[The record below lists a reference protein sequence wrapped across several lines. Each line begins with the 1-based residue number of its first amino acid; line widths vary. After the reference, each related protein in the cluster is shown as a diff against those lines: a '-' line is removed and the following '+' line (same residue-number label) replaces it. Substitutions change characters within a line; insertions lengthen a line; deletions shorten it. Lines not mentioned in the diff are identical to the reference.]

1 MDVLKRMNIR
11 QQILLLAGVPVLV
24 YIAILIINGAASY
37 NTLNRTSTVIEL
49 VELAEL
55 TSEVVHEAQIER
67 GLSAG
72 FIGSEGQQF
81 RNQLSEQRAETD
93 QQINELNNYINTSFD
108 SEAHTELARSLNS
121 ALSRLNEVNSLR
133 QNVDGLNVGG
143 TEAIDQYTDVIARIT
158 ELIPQVAEASPDE
171 DVLRDMLAYYN
182 FIEAKEQTG
191 IERAVLNNTFV
202 NDEFQ
207 PGMYEK
213 FIELLASQQVY
224 LNNFELYA
232 HSQYQDFFNEAFT
245 NPAVQ
250 EVEQMQQTAIE
261 LQQEGNFGVDPEEW
275 FDTITRKID
284 LMKNVE
290 DYIAAGLVNMADQ
303 KMQEVRSEM
312 LWMTL
317 PVIGVIVVIIIMAVF
332 MASNIIRS
340 LTRVS
345 DNLENMA
352 GQVAAATEQ
361 ISSSSQNLAD
371 GSSSQAAA
379 IEENSASLEEVSSKT
394 KENAD
399 NVGKATE
406 LMRESL
412 QKIESANQSM
422 ETLTQS
428 MNDISSSGNE
438 TSRIIKT
445 IDDIAF
451 QTNLLAL
458 NASVEAARAGEAGSG
473 FAVVAEEVRNLAL
486 RTTDEAKNIAQL
498 IENTIKNVN
507 KGMEVVESTAGSFQ
521 NIRESANEVATIVEQ
536 IDQASKEQTS
546 GIDQINKG
554 ITELESV
561 TQQNASTAEES
572 AGASE
577 ELTSQAV
584 EMNKT
589 VEFLASLISGTNK
602 NGSYNDSEQT
612 AFDGSNQN
620 PDPEKHKDAQ

>member
-24 YIAILIINGAASY
+24 YIVILIINGATSY
-37 NTLNRTSTVIEL
+37 QTLNRTSTVIEL

-55 TSEVVHEAQIER
+55 TSGVVHEVQIER

-72 FIGSEGQQF
+72 FLGSEGQQF
-81 RNQLSEQRAETD
+81 RNELSEQRAVTD
-93 QQINELNNYINTSFD
+93 QQINDLNSYIDTSFD
-108 SEAHTELARSLNS
+108 SDAHPE
-121 ALSRLNEVNSLR
+121 LSRGLNTALNRLDELRSLR
-133 QNVDGLNVGG
+133 QSTDDLAIGG
-143 TEAIDQYTDVIARIT
+143 TEAVEQYTDVIARIT
-158 ELIPQVAEASPDE
+158 ELIPQIAEASPDE
-171 DVLRDMLAYYN
+171 EVLRDMLAYYN
-182 FIEAKEQTG
+182 FIEAKEYTG
-191 IERAVLNNTFV
+191 IERATLNNTFA
-202 NDEFQ
+202 NDEFL
-207 PGMYEK
+207 PGMYER

-224 LNNFELYA
+224 LNNFELFA
-232 HSQYQDFFNEAFT
+232 HPQYQQFFNEAFSD
-245 NPAVQ
+245 PAVQ

-261 LQQEGNFGVDPEEW
+261 LQQEGNFGIDPEVW
-275 FDTITRKID
+275 FDTMTRKID

-290 DYIAAGLVNMADQ
+290 DYIAAGLVDMADR
-303 KMQEVRSEM
+303 KMEEVRSEM

-317 PVIGVIVVIIIMAVF
+317 PVVGVIVVIIIMAVF

-340 LTRVS
+340 LTSVS
-345 DNLENMA
+345 NNLENMA

-394 KENAD
+394 RENAD
-399 NVGKATE
+399 NVDKATE
-406 LMRESL
+406 LMRASL

-428 MNDISSSGNE
+428 MSDISSSGNE

-458 NASVEAARAGEAGSG
+458 NASVEAARAGDAGSG

-498 IENTIKNVN
+498 IENTITNVN
-507 KGMEVVESTAGSFQ
+507 TGMEVVESTAESFQ
-521 NIRESANEVATIVEQ
+521 NIRESANEVATIVEH
-536 IDQASKEQTS
+536 IDKASKEQTS
-546 GIDQINKG
+546 GIEQINKG

-589 VEFLASLISGTNK
+589 VEILASLVSGTSK
-602 NGSYNDSEQT
+602 NGSYTISKRTTSDESSHT
-612 AFDGSNQN
+612 PN
-620 PDPEKHKDAQ
+620 P

>member
-24 YIAILIINGAASY
+24 YIAILIINGASSF
-37 NTLNRTSTVIEL
+37 NTINRTSTVIEL

-55 TSEVVHEAQIER
+55 TSGVVHEVQIER

-81 RNQLSEQRAETD
+81 RNQLSEQRAVTD
-93 QQINELNNYINTSFD
+93 QQTTVLNNFIDTSFD
-108 SEAHTELARSLNS
+108 SEAHPELARSLNT
-121 ALSRLNEVNSLR
+121 ALNRLDEINSLR
-133 QNVDGLNVGG
+133 QNVDGLDVGAAD
-143 TEAIDQYTDVIARIT
+143 AIEQFTDIIARIT
-158 ELIPQVAEASPDE
+158 ELIPQIAEASPDE
-171 DVLRDMLAYYN
+171 EVLRDMLAYYN
-182 FIEAKEQTG
+182 FIEAKEHTG

-207 PGMYEK
+207 PGMYER
-213 FIELLASQQVY
+213 FLNLLASQQVY
-224 LNNFELYA
+224 LSNFELFA
-232 HSQYQDFFNEAFT
+232 HPQYQQFFNEAFT
-245 NPAVQ
+245 DPAVQ

-261 LQQEGNFGVDPEEW
+261 LQQEGNFGIDPEIW

-290 DYIAAGLVNMADQ
+290 DYIAAGLVDMADQ
-303 KMQEVRSEM
+303 KMEEVRSEM

-317 PVIGVIVVIIIMAVF
+317 PVVGVIVVIIIMAVF

-340 LTRVS
+340 LTSVS

-399 NVGKATE
+399 NVDKATE
-406 LMRESL
+406 LMRKSL
-412 QKIESANQSM
+412 QTIESANQSM

-428 MNDISSSGNE
+428 MSDISSSGNE

-507 KGMEVVESTAGSFQ
+507 TGMEVVESTAGSFQ

-536 IDQASKEQTS
+536 IDKASKEQTS
-546 GIDQINKG
+546 GIEQINKG

-589 VEFLASLISGTNK
+589 VELLSALVSGTNK
-602 NGSYNDSEQT
+602 NGSYN
-612 AFDGSNQN
+612 GSHHTTSDKSNLT
-620 PDPEKHKDAQ
+620 PDHDKQQDDQ